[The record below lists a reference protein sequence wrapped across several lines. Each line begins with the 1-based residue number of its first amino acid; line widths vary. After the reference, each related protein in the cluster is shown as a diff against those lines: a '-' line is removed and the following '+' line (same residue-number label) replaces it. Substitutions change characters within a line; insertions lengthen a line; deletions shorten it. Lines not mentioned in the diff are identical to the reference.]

1 MVSPPVVGKEK
12 YMISLQSQIAL
23 PSAKRYFFLTAT
35 FSPSLLLVKALGT
48 MRFLRWEK
56 GHE

>member
-1 MVSPPVVGKEK
+1 
-12 YMISLQSQIAL
+12 MISLQSQIAL